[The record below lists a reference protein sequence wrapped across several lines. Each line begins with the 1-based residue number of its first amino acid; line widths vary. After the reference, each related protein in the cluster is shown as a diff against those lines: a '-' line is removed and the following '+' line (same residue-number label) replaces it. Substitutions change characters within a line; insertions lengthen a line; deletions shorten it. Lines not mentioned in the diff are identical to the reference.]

1 MCAWK
6 VLDEQYAL
14 NSDYLKVLLQRVEVE
29 PGTVIDDFHLLRSP
43 SWAACVCLTEAEE
56 LVLVEQYRH
65 GHGGTSLE
73 LPAGVIDPGEVPL
86 EAARRELEEET
97 GYSPAELVPLWKVR
111 PEPARHDQWAHI
123 AFARGARPSGVQKLD
138 EAERIR
144 IVLRPAAELDAILE
158 QMVHATH
165 VGALLLAARRG
176 LLPPGT

>member
-6 VLDEQYAL
+6 VLDEKYAL

-29 PGTVIDDFHLLRSP
+29 PGTVIEDFHLLRSP
-43 SWAACVCLTEAEE
+43 SWAACVCLTEDQQ

-65 GHGGTSLE
+65 GHGGSSLE
-73 LPAGVIDPGEVPL
+73 LPAGVIDPGETPL
-86 EAARRELEEET
+86 EAAKRELEEET
-97 GYSPAELVPLWKVR
+97 GYTATDFTPLWKVR

-123 AFARGARPSGVQKLD
+123 AFARGARLLGQQKLD
-138 EAERIR
+138 ETERIR
-144 IVLRPAAELDAILE
+144 IVLRPVAELDAIVE

-176 LLPPGT
+176 LLASGT